1 MRTIHPSKSA
11 AALIAGLALAGSLAA
26 CSSPA
31 PATDTGT
38 DTGSDTGTETDTGDT
53 GTDTGTDTAGAYTDG
68 TYEASGDYQAPSG
81 TESVDVTVTLADGV
95 ITDVQVVG
103 KATDPTA
110 IQHQG
115 EFISGIAAEVVG
127 KPIDEIQ
134 VSKVSGS
141 SLTSGGFN
149 KAIDEIKADAAS

>member
-31 PATDTGT
+31 PTDTDTG
-38 DTGSDTGTETDTGDT
+38 GGGDTGTETDTDT
-53 GTDTGTDTAGAYTDG
+53 GGDSGGDAGAYEDG
-68 TYEASGDYQAPSG
+68 TYDASGSYQAPSG
-81 TESVDVTVTLADGV
+81 TETIDVTVTLEGGV

-103 KATDPTA
+103 NATDPEA
-110 IQHQG
+110 QQHQG
-115 EFISGIAAEVVG
+115 EFIGGIAGEVVG
-127 KPIDEIQ
+127 KSIDEIQ

-149 KAIDEIKADAAS
+149 KAIEEIKAEAAA

>member
-1 MRTIHPSKSA
+1 MRTIRPSTSA

-31 PATDTGT
+31 PTEPSGGDTGG
-38 DTGSDTGTETDTGDT
+38 DTGSDTGGDS
-53 GTDTGTDTAGAYTDG
+53 GGGEFADG
-68 TYEASGDYQAPSG
+68 TYEASGSYQAPSG
-81 TESVDVTVTLADGV
+81 TESVDVEVTLEGGV
-95 ITDVQVVG
+95 ITDVVVVG
-103 KATDPTA
+103 NATDPEA
-110 IQHQG
+110 KVHQG
-115 EFISGIAAEVVG
+115 EFIDGIAGEVVG

-149 KAIDEIKADAAS
+149 KAIEEIKAEAAA

>member
-31 PATDTGT
+31 PANTDT
-38 DTGSDTGTETDTGDT
+38 DTGSDPGTETDTSDDT
-53 GTDTGTDTAGAYTDG
+53 STDTGGAYADG

-95 ITDVQVVG
+95 ITDVTVVG
-103 KATDPTA
+103 NATDPTA

-115 EFISGIAAEVVG
+115 EFIGGIAAEVVG

>member
-31 PATDTGT
+31 PADTGT
-38 DTGSDTGTETDTGDT
+38 DTDTGTETDTSDDT
-53 GTDTGTDTAGAYTDG
+53 GTDDAFADG

-81 TESVDVTVTLADGV
+81 TETVDVTVTLEDGV

-103 KATDPTA
+103 NATDPTA
-110 IQHQG
+110 QERQG
-115 EFISGIAAEVVG
+115 EFIGGIAAEVVG

-134 VSKVSGS
+134 VSKVAGS

-149 KAIDEIKADAAS
+149 KAIDAIKAEAAA

>member
-31 PATDTGT
+31 ATDTGT
-38 DTGSDTGTETDTGDT
+38 DSGTETDTSDD
-53 GTDTGTDTAGAYTDG
+53 TDTGADAGGFEDG
-68 TYEASGDYQAPSG
+68 TYEATGDYQAPSG
-81 TESVDVTVTLADGV
+81 TETVDVTVTLADGV

-103 KATDPTA
+103 NATDPEA
-110 IQHQG
+110 KQHQG
-115 EFISGIAAEVVG
+115 EFIDGIAAEVVG
-127 KPIDEIQ
+127 KPIDGIQ
-134 VSKVSGS
+134 VSKISGS

-149 KAIDEIKADAAS
+149 KAIEEIKADAAS

>member
-31 PATDTGT
+31 PTDTDTGT
-38 DTGSDTGTETDTGDT
+38 DSGTETDTGD
-53 GTDTGTDTAGAYTDG
+53 DTGTDAGAYEDG

-81 TESVDVTVTLADGV
+81 TESVDVTVTLEGGV
-95 ITDVQVVG
+95 ITDVTVVG
-103 KATDPTA
+103 NATDPEA
-110 IQHQG
+110 KQHQG
-115 EFISGIAAEVVG
+115 EFIDGIAGEVVG

-134 VSKVSGS
+134 VSKISGS

-149 KAIDEIKADAAS
+149 KAIDEIKADAAA

>member
-1 MRTIHPSKSA
+1 MRTIHRSKSA

-31 PATDTGT
+31 PADTDTGT
-38 DTGSDTGTETDTGDT
+38 DSDTGTETDTSDE
-53 GTDTGTDTAGAYTDG
+53 TDAGSDKGGAYEDG

-81 TESVDVTVTLADGV
+81 TESVDVTVTLEDGV

-103 KATDPTA
+103 NATDPTA

-115 EFISGIAAEVVG
+115 EFIGGIAAEVVG
-127 KPIDEIQ
+127 KPIDDIQ

-149 KAIDEIKADAAS
+149 KAIDEIKADAAA

>member
-31 PATDTGT
+31 ATDTGT
-38 DTGSDTGTETDTGDT
+38 DSGTETDTSDDT
-53 GTDTGTDTAGAYTDG
+53 GTDTDTGTDAGAYEDG
-68 TYEASGDYQAPSG
+68 TYEATGDYQAPSG
-81 TESVDVTVTLADGV
+81 TETVDVTVTLADGV

-103 KATDPTA
+103 NATDPTA

-115 EFISGIAAEVVG
+115 EFIGGIAAEVVG

-149 KAIDEIKADAAS
+149 KAIDEIKADAAA

>member
-26 CSSPA
+26 CSSPT
-31 PATDTGT
+31 ATDTGT
-38 DTGSDTGTETDTGDT
+38 NTGTDTGTETDTGD
-53 GTDTGTDTAGAYTDG
+53 DTGTETGAYTDG

-81 TESVDVTVTLADGV
+81 TESVDVTVTLEGGV

-103 KATDPTA
+103 AATDPQA
-110 IQHQG
+110 QIHQG
-115 EFISGIAAEVVG
+115 EFIGGIAGEVVG
-127 KPIDEIQ
+127 KSIDEIQ

-149 KAIDEIKADAAS
+149 KAIDAIKAEAAA

>member
-1 MRTIHPSKSA
+1 MRTIHPGKSA

-26 CSSPA
+26 CSSPEA
-31 PATDTGT
+31 DPIPVEPDGG
-38 DTGSDTGTETDTGDT
+38 TGSTDGDT
-53 GTDTGTDTAGAYTDG
+53 GGDAGAYADG
-68 TYEASGDYQAPSG
+68 TYDASGSYQAPSG
-81 TESVDVTVTLADGV
+81 TETIDVTVTLEGGV

-103 KATDPTA
+103 NATDPEA
-110 IQHQG
+110 QQHQG
-115 EFISGIAAEVVG
+115 EFIGGIAGEVVG

-149 KAIDEIKADAAS
+149 KAIDEIKAEAAA

>member
-31 PATDTGT
+31 TTDTGGDT
-38 DTGSDTGTETDTGDT
+38 GGDTGSDTGDTGGDT
-53 GTDTGTDTAGAYTDG
+53 GGAYADG

-81 TESVDVTVTLADGV
+81 TESVDVTVTLEGGV
-95 ITDVQVVG
+95 ITDVAVVG
-103 KATDPTA
+103 NATDSEA
-110 IQHQG
+110 KVHQG
-115 EFISGIAAEVVG
+115 EFIDGIAGVVVG
-127 KPIDEIQ
+127 KSIDEIQ

-149 KAIDEIKADAAS
+149 KAIEEIKAEAAS

>member
-31 PATDTGT
+31 PTSGGDTGG
-38 DTGSDTGTETDTGDT
+38 DTGSDTGS
-53 GTDTGTDTAGAYTDG
+53 DTAGGEFTDG
-68 TYEASGDYQAPSG
+68 TYEASGSYQAPSG
-81 TESVDVTVTLADGV
+81 TESVDVTVTLEGGV
-95 ITDVQVVG
+95 ITDVVVVG
-103 KATDPTA
+103 TATDPEA
-110 IQHQG
+110 KVHQG
-115 EFISGIAAEVVG
+115 EFIDGIAGEVVG

-149 KAIDEIKADAAS
+149 KAIEEIKAEAAA

>member
-1 MRTIHPSKSA
+1 MRTIHPSRSA

-26 CSSPA
+26 CSTPDAGPMPVEPDGGNGS
-31 PATDTGT
+31 TG
-38 DTGSDTGTETDTGDT
+38 GDT
-53 GTDTGTDTAGAYTDG
+53 GGGDGAFADG
-68 TYEASGDYQAPSG
+68 TYEASGSYQAPSG
-81 TESVDVTVTLADGV
+81 TESIDVTVTLEGGV

-103 KATDPTA
+103 NATDPEA
-110 IQHQG
+110 QQHQG
-115 EFISGIAAEVVG
+115 EFIGGIAEQVVG

-149 KAIDEIKADAAS
+149 KAIDEIKAEAGA